1 MKFIEKNVRPIP
13 TMHAML
19 HEYEDV
25 ASGARHLHLA
35 TDDAEMAFLVAFP
48 TVPDKSDGRAH
59 ILEHLALCGSARYP
73 VRDPFFSM
81 LRRST
86 ATFMNAMTSPD
97 RTVYPFAS
105 ADSTDF
111 FNLLGVYLDA
121 AFFPK
126 LDYLDFLQEGWRYT
140 LEDGKLG
147 YGGVVFNEMK
157 GAFADPTRELG
168 QSINAIL
175 FRGTTYEVEYGG
187 DPLAIPSLTHAE
199 LKAFHASHYH
209 PSQAVFMT
217 AGRLDPRAV
226 QKVIAEQVLS
236 SFDDVAPRRVPG
248 LAPAWDAPRSTTI
261 GIPSASAADDEYGV
275 QSAWLLGEASDPV
288 AYSHAYLLESGL
300 VGDASSPL
308 TQAMESAGYGRP
320 SAFNG
325 LDPHLR
331 QMVFHVGMEGLTR
344 AEMAPARKRIWAAL
358 ERTAEAGVPL
368 AAQQATLR
376 DLRFS
381 QRQISSGRTPY
392 GLRKLLE
399 AVPLVMAGADPMMV
413 FDNEAIF
420 AEMDGQIRDPA
431 FFKSMVRSLL
441 DGSTR
446 LDADVVPDAR
456 YFEARQDI
464 ENRNLTSVF
473 DALSSQERARI
484 ETDAAALLARQRQP
498 ADNSVLPRIR
508 PQDVSALPRAAFA
521 LPPAAGSA
529 IGLRIASNG
538 VSYANVIYDVSTLTE
553 AEWPWVDL
561 YATLLPDLGVGTRSF
576 EQAAAWRQEQ
586 VPRFDVDLDALES
599 LVPGQTTPNF
609 RLQLVFSARNLRE
622 EASAI
627 ATVLSES
634 IRTPRFDE
642 RERIAFLIDSV
653 ADTMAQELG
662 ESGDRYAAIAADAP
676 FSVRSRFDETVEGT
690 GALGFYRD
698 LVQQIESDA
707 GMDAV
712 LTRLAAIHA
721 RITACPVTVIG
732 AGVDADG
739 QALADLID
747 VPGMRSAAVVAATGS
762 DDARP
767 ADGASA
773 AAPDLSST
781 ALSGAQPAMTP
792 AMLGTAASVAL
803 VAPAQVNHCF
813 ASWPVPYLGHAD
825 CAALSVLAN
834 LLTNQIL
841 HQALREEGGAY
852 GGRAKNAPQSGIFS
866 MYSYRDPR
874 LAETY
879 RDFQRAVA
887 WVIEA
892 PLEREHIEEA
902 IIGVVSDLDK
912 PQLPYDEAL
921 HAWRMRE
928 RGVTP
933 EIRVAFRSGVLGC
946 TEAELKTVTRRY
958 LSGVT
963 PSRAAFASDAAT
975 DLGGLSPV
983 DLHALAA

>member
-13 TMHAML
+13 TMRAAL
-19 HEYEDV
+19 HEYEDPT
-25 ASGARHLHLA
+25 SGARHLHLA

-126 LDYLDFLQEGWRYT
+126 LDYLDFLQEGWRFT
-140 LEDGKLG
+140 LEGGKLG

-175 FRGTTYEVEYGG
+175 FKGTTYEVEYGG
-187 DPLAIPSLTHAE
+187 DPLEIPSLTHAE

-226 QKVIAEQVLS
+226 QNVIAEQVLAK
-236 SFDDVAPRRVPG
+236 FDDVAPRRVPG

-275 QSAWLLGEASDPV
+275 QSAWLMGEASDPA
-288 AYSHAYLLESGL
+288 AYCHAYLLEAGL
-300 VGDASSPL
+300 VGDASAPL
-308 TQAMESAGYGRP
+308 MQAMESAGHGRP

-331 QMVFHVGMEGLTR
+331 QMVFHLGMEGLTR
-344 AEMAPARKRIWAAL
+344 AQMAPARKRMWAAL
-358 ERTAEAGVPL
+358 ERTADAGVPL

-376 DLRFS
+376 DLRFA

-399 AVPLVMAGADPMMV
+399 AVPLAMAGTDAMMV

-420 AEMDGQIRDPA
+420 AEMDAQIRDPA
-431 FFKSMVRSLL
+431 FFKSMVRQLL
-441 DGSTR
+441 DAPTR
-446 LDADVVPDAR
+446 LDADVTPDAR
-456 YFEARQDI
+456 YFEARQEI
-464 ENRNLTSVF
+464 ETRNLATVQQN
-473 DALSSQERARI
+473 LTGPQRERI
-484 ETDAAALLARQRQP
+484 EADATALLTRQRQP
-498 ADNSVLPRIR
+498 TDNSVLPRIR
-508 PQDVSALPRAAFA
+508 PQDVSALPRPAFA
-521 LPPAAGSA
+521 LPPVHAGA
-529 IGLRIASNG
+529 VGLRIASNG
-538 VSYANVIYDVSTLTE
+538 VSYANVIYDVSTLAE
-553 AEWPWVDL
+553 AEWPWLDL
-561 YATLLPDLGVGTRSF
+561 YATLLSDLGVGSRTF
-576 EQAAAWRQEQ
+576 EEAAAWRQQQ

-599 LVPGQTTPNF
+599 ILPGQATPAF
-609 RLQLVFSARNLRE
+609 RLQLIFSARNLRE
-622 EASAI
+622 EAPAI
-627 ATVLSES
+627 AAVLSES
-634 IRTPRFDE
+634 IRAPRFDE
-642 RERIAFLIDSV
+642 RDRIAFLIDSV

-662 ESGDRYAAIAADAP
+662 ESGDRYAAITADAP
-676 FSVRSRFDETVEGT
+676 FSIRSRFDDTVEGT
-690 GALGFYRD
+690 AALSFYRD
-698 LVQQIESDA
+698 LVRQIETDV
-707 GMDAV
+707 GMQGVMAHLV
-712 LTRLAAIHA
+712 ALHA
-721 RITACPVTVIG
+721 QIVACPVTVIG
-732 AGVDADG
+732 AGVDDDG
-739 QALADLID
+739 QALAALID
-747 VPGMRSAAVVAATGS
+747 VPGLRETAALA
-762 DDARP
+762 
-767 ADGASA
+767 ASA
-773 AAPDLSST
+773 GEHCRPSAPLVASSSASLSTSV
-781 ALSGAQPAMTP
+781 APAMP
-792 AMLGTAASVAL
+792 AMLGSAANIAL
-803 VAPAQVNHCF
+803 IAPAQVNHCF
-813 ASWPVPYLGHAD
+813 ASWPVPYLGHED

-874 LAETY
+874 LADTY

-887 WVIEA
+887 WVIDA
-892 PLEREHIEEA
+892 PLEREHVEEA

-912 PQLPYDEAL
+912 PQSPYEEAL
-921 HAWRMRE
+921 YAWRMWE

-933 EIRVAFRSGVLGC
+933 AIRVAFRQGVLGC
-946 TEAELKTVTRRY
+946 TEADLKAVARRY
-958 LSGVT
+958 LSDVV
-963 PSRAAFASDAAT
+963 PSRAAFASDAVT

-983 DLHALAA
+983 DLHAFAA

>member
-1 MKFIEKNVRPIP
+1 MKFIEKNVRPIS

-19 HEYEDV
+19 HEYEDP

-126 LDYLDFLQEGWRYT
+126 LDYLDFLQEGWRFT

-168 QSINAIL
+168 QNINAIL
-175 FRGTTYEVEYGG
+175 FKGTTYEVEYGG
-187 DPLAIPSLTHAE
+187 DPLEIPSLTHAE

-217 AGRLDPRAV
+217 AGRLDPLAV
-226 QKVIAEQVLS
+226 QKVIAEQVLAK
-236 SFDDVAPRRVPG
+236 FDDVAPRRVPG
-248 LAPAWDAPRSTTI
+248 LAPAWDAPRSTVI
-261 GIPSASAADDEYGV
+261 GIPSAAAAEDEYGV
-275 QSAWLLGEASDPV
+275 QSAWLMGEASDPV

-300 VGDASSPL
+300 VGDASAPL
-308 TQAMESAGYGRP
+308 MQAMESAGYGRP

-331 QMVFHVGMEGLTR
+331 QMVFHLGMEGLTR
-344 AEMAPARKRIWAAL
+344 AQMAPARKRIRAAL
-358 ERTAEAGVPL
+358 ERTAETGVPL

-399 AVPLVMAGADPMMV
+399 AVPLAMAGADAMMA

-420 AEMDGQIRDPA
+420 ADMDAQILDPA
-431 FFKSMVRSLL
+431 FFKAMVRKLL
-441 DGSTR
+441 EAPTR
-446 LDADVVPDAR
+446 LDADVSPDAR
-456 YFEARQDI
+456 YFEVRQEI
-464 ENRNLTSVF
+464 EKRNLADVEANLSDQQRERIAA
-473 DALSSQERARI
+473 DA
-484 ETDAAALLARQRQP
+484 TALLARQRQP

-508 PQDVSALPRAAFA
+508 PQDVSALPRPAFP
-521 LPPAAGSA
+521 LPFAGDNA
-529 IGLRIASNG
+529 VGLRIASNG
-538 VSYANVIYDVSTLTE
+538 VSYANVIYDLTALAE
-553 AEWPWVDL
+553 AEWPWLDL
-561 YATLLPDLGVGTRSF
+561 YATLLPDLGVGSRTY
-576 EQAAAWRQEQ
+576 EQAAAWRQQQ

-599 LVPGQTTPNF
+599 ILPGQARPAF

-622 EASAI
+622 EAQAI
-627 ATVLSES
+627 AAVLGES
-634 IRTPRFDE
+634 IRAPRFDE

-676 FSVRSRFDETVEGT
+676 FSIRSRFDDTIEGT

-698 LVQQIESDA
+698 LVRQIETDA

-712 LTRLAAIHA
+712 LARLVALHE

-732 AGVDADG
+732 AGVNDDG
-739 QALADLID
+739 QALAALID
-747 VPGMRSAAVVAATGS
+747 VPGLRT
-762 DDARP
+762 
-767 ADGASA
+767 A
-773 AAPDLSST
+773 AAPT
-781 ALSGAQPAMTP
+781 ACGDNRAASVAASPAHTMP
-792 AMLGTAASVAL
+792 AMLGAAANVAL

-813 ASWPVPYLGHAD
+813 ASWPVPYLGHDD

-887 WVIEA
+887 WVIDA
-892 PLEREHIEEA
+892 PLVREHVEEA

-912 PQLPYDEAL
+912 PQSPYDEAL

-933 EIRVAFRSGVLGC
+933 AIRLAFRKGVLDC
-946 TEAELKTVTRRY
+946 TEADLKRVAQRY
-958 LSGVT
+958 LSGVS
-963 PSRAAFASDAAT
+963 PSRAAFASDAVT
-975 DLGGLSPV
+975 DLGGLAPV

>member
-13 TMHAML
+13 IMRAML
-19 HEYEDV
+19 HEYEDP

-35 TDDAEMAFLVAFP
+35 TDDAELAFLVAFP

-126 LDYLDFLQEGWRYT
+126 LEYLDFLQEGWRYT

-175 FRGTTYEVEYGG
+175 FKGTTYEVEYGG
-187 DPLAIPSLTHAE
+187 DPLEIPSLTHAA
-199 LKAFHASHYH
+199 LRAFHASHYH

-226 QKVIAEQVLS
+226 QKIIVEQVLTK
-236 SFDDVAPRRVPG
+236 FDDIAPRRVPG
-248 LAPAWDAPRSTTI
+248 LAPAWEAPRSTI
-261 GIPSASAADDEYGV
+261 VSIPSASAADDEYGV
-275 QSAWLLGEASDPV
+275 QSAWLMGEASDPL

-308 TQAMESAGYGRP
+308 MQAMESAGYGRP

-331 QMVFHVGMEGLTR
+331 QMVFHLGMEGLTR
-344 AEMAPARKRIWAAL
+344 AQMAPARERMRAAL
-358 ERTAEAGVPL
+358 ERTADAGVPL

-399 AVPLVMAGADPMMV
+399 AVPLAMAGADTMMV

-420 AEMDGQIRDPA
+420 ARMDEEIRDPA
-431 FFKSMVRSLL
+431 FFKSMVRALL
-441 DGSTR
+441 DAPTR
-446 LDADVVPDAR
+446 LDADVVPDTR
-456 YFEARQDI
+456 YFEKRQAT
-464 ENRNLTSVF
+464 ENRNLAAVQDTLT
-473 DALSSQERARI
+473 DAQREGI

-508 PQDVSALPRAAFA
+508 PQDVDTLPRPAFP
-521 LPPAAGSA
+521 LPPGDCNTV
-529 IGLRIASNG
+529 GLPIASNG
-538 VSYANVIYDVSTLTE
+538 VSYANVIYDVSALAE
-553 AEWPWVDL
+553 AEWPWLDL
-561 YATLLPDLGVGTRSF
+561 YATLLPDLGVGSRTF
-576 EQAAAWRQEQ
+576 EEAAAWRQQQ

-599 LVPGQTTPNF
+599 IMPGQTAPAF

-622 EASAI
+622 EALAI
-627 ATVLSES
+627 AAVLNES

-676 FSVRSRFDETVEGT
+676 FSVRSRFDDTVEGT

-698 LVQQIESDA
+698 LVQQIETDA

-712 LTRLAAIHA
+712 LTHLATLHD
-721 RITACPVTVIG
+721 RITACPVMVVG
-732 AGVDADG
+732 AGVDDDG
-739 QALADLID
+739 QALADLIQ
-747 VPGMRSAAVVAATGS
+747 VPGMRTPAATP
-762 DDARP
+762 P
-767 ADGASA
+767 AT
-773 AAPDLSST
+773 L
-781 ALSGAQPAMTP
+781 PAHAMPAVP
-792 AMLGTAASVAL
+792 AMLGAAANVAL

-813 ASWPVPYLGHAD
+813 ASWPVPYLGHDD

-874 LAETY
+874 LADTY

-887 WVIEA
+887 WVIDA
-892 PLEREHIEEA
+892 PLEREHVEEA

-912 PQLPYDEAL
+912 PQSPYDEAL

-933 EIRVAFRSGVLGC
+933 EIRVAFRQGVLGC
-946 TEAELKTVTRRY
+946 TEANLKAVARRY

-963 PSRAAFASDAAT
+963 PSRAAFASDTVT
-975 DLGGLSPV
+975 DLSGLARV